1 MSERIGFYICHCGI
15 NIAYRVRVKE
25 VAEYVGTLPNVA
37 VSRDYLFMCS
47 DPGQELIEN
56 DIREKGL
63 TRVVVASCSP
73 RMHEKTFRAAC
84 QRAGLNPFRAF
95 HMVSVREQVSWV
107 TEDEE
112 EATRKAKTL
121 VAAGVLRV
129 VNQHDLTPAT
139 FPVCTNTLVV
149 GGGIAGMQASL
160 DIAHAGF
167 QVYLVERQPTV
178 GGHMLQ
184 YDKTFPTLDCAAC
197 IGTPKMVSVGQEPN
211 IELLSYSEIEEVN
224 GFIGNFKVKVRRKS
238 RFIEN
243 SCTGCGECEK
253 DCPVETPNEWD
264 VGTKLRKAIYRPFPQ
279 AVPITYCID
288 KYDRAPCVQTC
299 PAGTNVQGYVALV
312 KLGRYREAV
321 QLMMEKLP
329 LPGSLGR
336 VCPAPCEKVCRR
348 AEVDAAVSIRDLK
361 RFAAD
366 RVPPGD
372 LPVPAIDDRE
382 EKVAVIGSG
391 PAGLTVA
398 FYMRLKGYQVTVF
411 EALDKLGGMLRV
423 GIPDYR
429 LPQEVLDAEI
439 DYLISHGI
447 EVRTGISFGSGLTM
461 TDLRDEG
468 FSAVFL
474 GIGAHASMPIN
485 IPGEEEAENVVD
497 AVRLLRDTNLGH
509 KEPPGKKVIVIGGG
523 NVAIDAARVIK
534 RLGSREVTVV
544 YRRTE
549 REMPAY
555 AEEIEGAREEGIDI
569 QYLTSPVGILSQGGK
584 VTGCTCIRNELGPP
598 DASGRRRPVPVK
610 DTEFVIP
617 CDCVV
622 PAIGQKVVG
631 DWVADEPG
639 LGLTRRNTF
648 QVDPL
653 TMQTG
658 IPDLF
663 AAGDAVTGP
672 TTVIEAVAAGHKAV
686 AAMHVFLND
695 KEIELPAGQA
705 GKQESPGSNWKPLT
719 ENIPKKDRVVSRQ
732 LDAAQRTQTFQEVD
746 CSFSEQDA
754 RAEAAR
760 CVDCGGCC
768 ECKLCVAACEAK
780 AIDHAM
786 QDTVEEIEVGSIIVA
801 TGFDPL
807 DPAPMQ
813 QYGYGKLANVFT
825 NLEFE
830 RLSNA
835 TGPTSGRLLKRDPRN
850 WLAFT
855 DPPKSV
861 AILHC
866 IGSRDI
872 NFHEYCSRTCCMYAL
887 KYAHLLKDKCGHD
900 TEIYNFY
907 IDMRCFGKGYEE
919 FYRRVQGEGVRMI
932 RGKAARVAEGEKG
945 LLTVTAEDTLSNSM
959 VQIPVEMVI
968 LCTAMEPRA
977 DANAVSRIF
986 GVGIGSDGFFQEQHP
1001 KLEPVST
1008 ASSGVFLAG
1017 TCQGPKDIPDTV
1029 AQAKGAAAEALAL
1042 SASGH
1047 VAVSPMISYIDEDIC
1062 IGCQVCIGLCPYSA
1076 IEFNPR
1082 KGVSVVNEAVCKGC
1096 GSCSGHCPSGAA
1108 KVRHFTDKQIFAEIE
1123 GLLAG

>member
-1 MSERIGFYICHCGI
+1 MPERIGFYICHCGI
-15 NIAYRVRVKE
+15 NIAYRVRVEE
-25 VAEYVGTLPNVA
+25 VAEYVATLPNVA

-56 DIREKGL
+56 DIREQNL

-73 RMHEKTFRAAC
+73 RMHEKTFQAAC
-84 QRAGLNPFRAF
+84 QRAGLNPYRAF

-112 EATRKAKTL
+112 AATRKAKTL
-121 VAAGVLRV
+121 AGAGVLRV

-167 QVYLVERQPTV
+167 KVYLVERQPTV

-211 IELLSYSEIEEVN
+211 IELLSYSEISDVS
-224 GFIGNFKVKVRRKS
+224 GFIGNFKVKVRKKS
-238 RFIEN
+238 RYIQN
-243 SCTGCGECEK
+243 NCTGCGECEK
-253 DCPVETPNEWD
+253 VCPVETPNEWD

-288 KYDRAPCVQTC
+288 KYNRAPCVQTC
-299 PAGTNVQGYVALV
+299 PAGTNVQGYVALI
-312 KLGRYREAV
+312 KLGKYREAV
-321 QLMMEKLP
+321 QLMMERLP

-361 RFAAD
+361 RFATD
-366 RVPPGD
+366 QLNPGD
-372 LPVPAIDDRE
+372 LPVPAIEDRE

-398 FYMRLKGYQVTVF
+398 FYMRLKGYQVTIF

-439 DYLISHGI
+439 DYLLSHGI
-447 EVRTGISFGSGLTM
+447 AVRTGISFGEDLTM
-461 TDLRDEG
+461 ADLRAQG
-468 FSAVFL
+468 FAAAFL
-474 GIGAHASMPIN
+474 GIGAHASMSIN
-485 IPGEEEAENVVD
+485 IPGEDTTATVTD
-497 AVRLLRDTNLGH
+497 AVSLLRDVNLGQR
-509 KEPPGKKVIVIGGG
+509 KAPGEKVIVIGGG

-534 RLGSREVTVV
+534 RLGSRKVTVV

-549 REMPAY
+549 KEMPAY
-555 AEEIEGAREEGIDI
+555 AEEIEGAVEEGIDI
-569 QYLTSPVGILSQGGK
+569 QYLTSPMSIQCNGDHVS
-584 VTGCTCIRNELGPP
+584 GCTCIRNELGPP

-610 DTEFVIP
+610 GSEFVIP

-622 PAIGQKVVG
+622 PAIGQKVVA

-639 LGLTRRNTF
+639 LELNRRDTF
-648 QVDPL
+648 QVDPF

-658 IPDLF
+658 IPGLF

-672 TTVIEAVAAGHKAV
+672 TTVIEAVASGHKV
-686 AAMHVFLND
+686 VSAMHAFLNQT
-695 KEIELPAGQA
+695 EIDLPEKQTGE
-705 GKQESPGSNWKPLT
+705 QESPEPNWKPLP
-719 ENIPKKDRVVSRQ
+719 ENLPRTDRVVSQ
-732 LDAAQRTQTFQEVD
+732 KLGADQRTRNFEEVD
-746 CSFSEQDA
+746 GSFSEQDA
-754 RAEAAR
+754 QKEAAR

-780 AIDHAM
+780 AIDHTM
-786 QDTVEEIEVGSIIVA
+786 PDTIEEIEVGSIILA

-850 WLAFT
+850 RLAFT

-919 FYRRVQGEGVRMI
+919 FYRRVQSEGVRMI
-932 RGKAARVAEGEKG
+932 RGKAARVVEGEDG

-968 LCTAMEPRA
+968 LCTAMEARA

-1047 VAVSPMISYIDEDIC
+1047 VAVSPMISHIDEDIC
-1062 IGCQVCIGLCPYSA
+1062 IGCQVCIGLCPYAA

-1082 KGVSVVNEAVCKGC
+1082 KGVSYVNEAVCKGC